1 MSNAATQ
8 FLAQGT
14 PATRPH
20 ATMLSEGGGCL
31 PVRGRCPVDAQ
42 LVSVLPGQVE
52 KLPPGELLDLLDG
65 GHDERLLGLLG
76 RTTVG
81 VLKDPQRLRAKRQ
94 PDRSRD
100 AGSTPSRPSAPTR
113 PPRRREPPRLSAC
126 AACLRALNESWPL
139 ATRPTP
145 RDQVPRR

>member
-52 KLPPGELLDLLDG
+52 KLPPGELLDLLDRRR
-65 GHDERLLGLLG
+65 HDEGLTGLG
-76 RTTVG
+76 RSGASLGG
-81 VLKDPQRLRAKRQ
+81 VI
-94 PDRSRD
+94 
-100 AGSTPSRPSAPTR
+100 
-113 PPRRREPPRLSAC
+113 
-126 AACLRALNESWPL
+126 
-139 ATRPTP
+139 
-145 RDQVPRR
+145 